1 MLVRQTSLV
10 YFTGTYVASWDW
22 HWLECTATLLQVRH
36 HGASLAFK
44 QLGLRGE
51 NFDSME
57 QFQGCLYS
65 FVDIERASYVPVVTA
80 SVKAQELRWYGLS
93 IFDIALALLSG

>member
-1 MLVRQTSLV
+1 
-10 YFTGTYVASWDW
+10 
-22 HWLECTATLLQVRH
+22 
-36 HGASLAFK
+36 LAFK